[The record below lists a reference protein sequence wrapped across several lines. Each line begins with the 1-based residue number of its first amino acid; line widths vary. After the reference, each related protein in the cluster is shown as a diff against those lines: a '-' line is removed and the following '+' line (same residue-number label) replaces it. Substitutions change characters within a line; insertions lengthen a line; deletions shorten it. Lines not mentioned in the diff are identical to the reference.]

1 LENEIVHFKK
11 VRFSD
16 GEKYEEIRKK
26 IEEVRHYPERQKELD
41 KQYGKIPRKEFERQM
56 TLFEQAGSFEMKSQK
71 IEIKYL
77 ANHYYLPVIVSE
89 TEKIDYLNHI
99 INVDSEVRFIE
110 QLEEYLA
117 KPDNIFSQFDWWMF
131 SKLDASLDEIHIPY
145 YNPKEN
151 KISKFKPDFIFWLKK
166 GSDYRIIFIDP
177 KGTEHADAYRKVDGF
192 TRLFEDR
199 GVERVYKYNG
209 YSIRVNLLLK
219 PKDIAN
225 ALDKYR
231 KYWLGTLASLGSRV
245 RL

>member
-1 LENEIVHFKK
+1 
-11 VRFSD
+11 
-16 GEKYEEIRKK
+16 
-26 IEEVRHYPERQKELD
+26 
-41 KQYGKIPRKEFERQM
+41 
-56 TLFEQAGSFEMKSQK
+56 
-71 IEIKYL
+71 L

-199 GVERVYKYNG
+199 EVERVYKYNG